1 MVNFALV
8 DEVTG
13 VIHQIGRTD
22 IESVMAVSFSSEWA
36 LIAPFDISLDPE
48 RYYWNW
54 QQEAFVELPPQPAW
68 WAEWNGQEWIDP
80 RTPADF
86 AAALSAAR
94 QSAQRD
100 KSGLL
105 MDLAMMG
112 VLTVPEAVQAARG
125 DIPETFEAA
134 LSSLPEESQGMARI
148 KWAGDQV
155 ISRMNPLI
163 LMAAYAKGI
172 TDEQLDQAF
181 GVQAPV

>member
-1 MVNFALV
+1 MIRYALV
-8 DEVTG
+8 DQTG
-13 VIHQIGRTD
+13 LVVGNGEAANVFDAIASYAGFSVVILKDGQ
-22 IESVMAVSFSSEWA
+22 ESWQS
-36 LIAPFDISLDPE
+36 
-48 RYYWNW
+48 YWDG
-54 QQEAFVELPPQPAW
+54 EAFQPLPPRPGAW
-68 WAEWNGQEWIDP
+68 AKWNGQEWIDP

-86 AAALSAAR
+86 AAALQSAR

-134 LSSLPEESQGMARI
+134 LSSLPEEAQGIARI

>member
-1 MVNFALV
+1 MTRYAIIGGGGLVIGTGEAANVLDALASGAGLGDV
-8 DEVTG
+8 LL
-13 VIHQIGRTD
+13 IGPD
-22 IESVMAVSFSSEWA
+22 DQPDGHFW
-36 LIAPFDISLDPE
+36 DG
-48 RYYWNW
+48 
-54 QQEAFVELPPQPAW
+54 EAFQPLPPRPGP

-86 AAALSAAR
+86 AAALQSAR
-94 QSAQRD
+94 HSAQRD
-100 KSGLL
+100 KSELL

-125 DIPETFEAA
+125 DIPESFEAA
-134 LSSLPEESQGMARI
+134 LSSLPEEAQGIARI